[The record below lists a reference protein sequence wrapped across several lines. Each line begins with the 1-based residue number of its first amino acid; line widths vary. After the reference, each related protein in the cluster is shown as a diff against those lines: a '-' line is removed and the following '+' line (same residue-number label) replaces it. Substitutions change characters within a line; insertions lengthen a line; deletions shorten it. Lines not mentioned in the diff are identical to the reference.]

1 MAGFIYINLIREYLF
16 HELSRYEEV
25 ERMELTNIKYR
36 RSDSVDC
43 FELGRAKDNV
53 FMFTKFAKDIM
64 ILLHMVESAE
74 DFNIS
79 YKQFCE
85 ELVRRRGN
93 RFE

>member
-1 MAGFIYINLIREYLF
+1 MRKNEINLIREYLF

-53 FMFTKFAKDIM
+53 FMFTKTRKCTLNFIHDM
-64 ILLHMVESAE
+64 
-74 DFNIS
+74 F
-79 YKQFCE
+79 
-85 ELVRRRGN
+85 G
-93 RFE
+93 